1 MPKQPVKKK
10 VTKKPVKKKEKMV
23 TVSAT
28 GRKNASGGR
37 NKTKKRG
44 PKESARDYAKR
55 LMTKVPRSVI
65 DKENR
70 AKVAKALKKKKK

>member
-1 MPKQPVKKK
+1 MPKQPVKRK

-28 GRKNASGGR
+28 GRKNAAGGR

-55 LMTKVPRSVI
+55 LTTKVPKSVI
-65 DKENR
+65 DRENR
-70 AKVAKALKKKKK
+70 QKIDKALKNKRG